1 MEKIENKLQEYT
13 NQEGINLSE
22 HQLHQFQHYLE
33 LLLTWNEKINLT
45 AITKPEE
52 VAVKHFL
59 DSLLLL
65 NAVELKKGFKVI
77 DVGTGAGFPGVPLK
91 IARPD
96 LDLTLLDSL
105 KKRLVFLQELLQE
118 LELSAKLVHSRA
130 EEGGRRKELRG
141 QYDFV
146 TARAVASLNLLCEY
160 CLPFLKIGGIFAAMK
175 GPNCMQEIDSAKKA
189 AGILGAEI
197 KEVKELNLPDGSGR
211 TIIVL
216 KKCKETSDRYPRN
229 SAKIAK
235 NPL

>member
-33 LLLTWNEKINLT
+33 LLLAWNEKINLT

-130 EEGGRRKELRG
+130 EEGGRRKELR
-141 QYDFV
+141 V
-146 TARAVASLNLLCEY
+146 VAAAVRAV
-160 CLPFLKIGGIFAAMK
+160 
-175 GPNCMQEIDSAKKA
+175 
-189 AGILGAEI
+189 
-197 KEVKELNLPDGSGR
+197 
-211 TIIVL
+211 VL
-216 KKCKETSDRYPRN
+216 
-229 SAKIAK
+229 
-235 NPL
+235 